1 MPSLGCDQIQDLLE
15 YNQIYRELAATAI
28 PRPTLPCFI
37 FVGYIL
43 MGSNSR
49 NAVPGGLTT
58 VGAKMLVAI
67 TGIALI
73 LFVIAHMLGN
83 LQFHLGAEAL
93 DSYAKKLKD
102 MGPLLWVARIGLLA
116 VFVTHVGLTLVLTR
130 RNSQARGTL
139 ASTEPQIRAT
149 GERYVNGYDYETAT
163 TASRFMVHT
172 GLLILLF
179 VIYHLMHF
187 TIMPDPSIAH
197 GKVHQMVQSGFQ
209 APLTSAIYILAQ
221 LMLASHIYHGAS
233 SSLQTLG
240 LRTDST
246 KAGVSKLG
254 ILVAIIVAVGN
265 ISIPAAVLAGWVP
278 TS

>member
-1 MPSLGCDQIQDLLE
+1 
-15 YNQIYRELAATAI
+15 
-28 PRPTLPCFI
+28 
-37 FVGYIL
+37 

-58 VGAKMLVAI
+58 VGAKMLVAL

-116 VFVTHVGLTLVLTR
+116 VFVTHIGLTLALVR
-130 RNSQARGTL
+130 RNSLARGVL
-139 ASTEPQIRAT
+139 ASNEPQIRAA
-149 GERYVNGYDYETAT
+149 GERYVNGYAYETAT
-163 TASRFMVHT
+163 TASRFMVQT
-172 GLLILLF
+172 GILILLF

-187 TIMPDPSIAH
+187 TISPDETIPY
-197 GKVHQMVQSGFQ
+197 GKVHQMVQTGFEDTF
-209 APLTSAIYILAQ
+209 TSAVYILAQ
-221 LMLASHIYHGAS
+221 LMLAGHIYHGAS
-233 SSLQTLG
+233 SCLQTLG
-240 LRTDST
+240 LRTRST
-246 KAGVSKLG
+246 KAGVSKIG
-254 ILVAIIVAVGN
+254 IIVAILVAVGN
-265 ISIPAAVLAGWVP
+265 ISIPVAVLAGWVP

>member
-1 MPSLGCDQIQDLLE
+1 
-15 YNQIYRELAATAI
+15 
-28 PRPTLPCFI
+28 
-37 FVGYIL
+37 

-116 VFVTHVGLTLVLTR
+116 VFVTHVGLTLALTR
-130 RNSQARGTL
+130 RNSLARGTL
-139 ASTEPQIRAT
+139 ASSEPQIRAT
-149 GERYVNGYDYETAT
+149 GERYVNGYAYETAT
-163 TASRFMVHT
+163 TASRFMIHT

-187 TIMPDPSIAH
+187 TINPDPSIAY
-197 GKVHQMVQSGFQ
+197 GKVHEMVQSGFQ
-209 APLTSAIYILAQ
+209 NPLTSAIYILAQ

-254 ILVAIIVAVGN
+254 ILVAIVVAVGN
-265 ISIPAAVLAGWVP
+265 ISIPVAVLAGWVP